1 MELDISVR
9 ITKELQERYMVTDH
23 PLFVLFFMAGAI
35 VFFIGLALRL
45 FLYWRGQWDLLAL
58 ARGVFS
64 TLFSGKIVK
73 LIRVMLLDGLLQR
86 RLFSQDKLRW
96 LMKVLIMIGYPG
108 ILIAGHL
115 KVEMMPQFRSL
126 PHLIRFFYAPFCD
139 FYYFRNLA
147 GSSLGLAGALFAI
160 SFDLFGG
167 MILTGEI
174 IAIYRRFV
182 AKSVAFKTSIG
193 DIIAVNL
200 LGGWFILRFFCEAT
214 SILTY
219 SLPTSVAQY
228 WFLSFSLSKVIT
240 SLGLSWPSLNYPLWS
255 VSGFFLAALV
265 ASIPFNKKLWHMITI
280 PAVMFI
286 NLMPEEAFK
295 PGTRK
300 GSLPL
305 SVKELI
311 ALDSCVKCGSCV
323 EVCPV
328 YAQTQKLESTMG
340 GLFANLKSFLRKA
353 YGLPGIF
360 FGPAKAR
367 DMLEE
372 YSIHPYL
379 CTLCGRCATTCP
391 AFIQTKDLRIAMRG
405 FMVAEGRCPHVIDQL
420 AETLKRVHN
429 ILGEPNEDRS
439 AWVQALTE
447 VPEDRFQKEK
457 AKVVYFAGC
466 VASYFPMTKRI
477 PQSFVQ
483 ILDKA
488 EIDFTIL
495 GGEEW
500 CCGFPLIASGMKKDA
515 EGLIRHNLE
524 KVKEKGAERI
534 VFACP
539 SCYRTWMEHCKTD
552 IEIFHSTQF
561 IKKLI
566 EEGKISFKERPTK
579 VTYHDPCDLG
589 RASGVYEVPREIL
602 RSIPGV
608 ELVEMKGNREQCVC
622 CGGGGNLEMVNPD
635 LSAGLAQA
643 KIEEIKATGAEMVIT
658 SCQQCVRTIQTTA
671 RRKKTPMTVMD
682 IIEFVL
688 KSMDRQR

>member
-1 MELDISVR
+1 M
-9 ITKELQERYMVTDH
+9 Q
-23 PLFVLFFMAGAI
+23 
-35 VFFIGLALRL
+35 
-45 FLYWRGQWDLLAL
+45 
-58 ARGVFS
+58 
-64 TLFSGKIVK
+64 
-73 LIRVMLLDGLLQR
+73 VMLLDGVLQR

-115 KVEMMPQFRSL
+115 KVERMPQFKSL

-139 FYYFRNLA
+139 FYYFRDLA
-147 GSSLGLAGALFAI
+147 GSSLGLTDALFAI
-160 SFDLFGG
+160 SFDLFGA
-167 MILTGEI
+167 MILTGEF

-182 AKSVAFKTSIG
+182 AKSVTFKTSIG
-193 DIIAVNL
+193 DIVAVNL

-219 SLPTSVAQY
+219 SLPSSAAQY
-228 WFLSFSLSKVIT
+228 WFLSFGLSKIIAP
-240 SLGLSWPSLNYPLWS
+240 LRLSWPSLNYPLWS
-255 VSGFFLAALV
+255 VSGLFLAALV
-265 ASIPFNKKLWHMITI
+265 ASIPFNKKLWHIITI
-280 PAVMFI
+280 PAVMLL

-300 GSLPL
+300 ASLPL
-305 SVKELI
+305 SLKDLI
-311 ALDSCVKCGSCV
+311 ALDSCVKCSSCV

-340 GLFANLKSFLRKA
+340 GLFANLKSFIRKA
-353 YGLPGIF
+353 YGLPGMF
-360 FGPAKAR
+360 FGPAKTKDVLR
-367 DMLEE
+367 E
-372 YSIHPYL
+372 YSEHPYL
-379 CTLCGRCATTCP
+379 CTLCGRCTAVCP
-391 AFIQTKDLRIAMRG
+391 AFIHTKDLRIAMRG
-405 FMVAEGRCPHVIDQL
+405 FMVERGEYPPVVDRL
-420 AETLKRVHN
+420 AEMLKGVHN
-429 ILGEPNEDRS
+429 IIGEPNEDRS
-439 AWVQALTE
+439 MWVQALTE
-447 VPEDRFQKEK
+447 VPKDMFQREK
-457 AKVVYFAGC
+457 AKVVYFVGC

-488 EIDFTIL
+488 EVDFTIL

-500 CCGFPLIASGMKKDA
+500 CCGFPLIAAGMKKDA
-515 EGLIRHNLE
+515 ETLIQHNFE

-539 SCYRTWMEHCKTD
+539 SCYRTWMDHCKTD

-566 EEGKISFKERPTK
+566 EEGKIGFKEKTTK

-589 RASGVYEVPREIL
+589 RGSGVYEVPREIL

-635 LSAGLAQA
+635 LSARLAQA
-643 KIEEIKATGAEMVIT
+643 KIEEIKATGADMVIT
-658 SCQQCVRTIQTTA
+658 ACQQCIRTIQTTA
-671 RRKKTPMTVMD
+671 RRKKIPMIVLD
-682 IIEFVL
+682 IVEFVL
-688 KSMDRQR
+688 RNMNG

>member
-1 MELDISVR
+1 
-9 ITKELQERYMVTDH
+9 MVIDH
-23 PLFVLFFMAGAI
+23 PLFVIFFMAGAI
-35 VFFIGLALRL
+35 VFFTGLALRL
-45 FLYWRGQWDLLAL
+45 FLYWRGQWNLWAL

-64 TLFSGKIVK
+64 TLLSGKIVK
-73 LIRVMLLDGLLQR
+73 LIQMMLLDGVVQR
-86 RLFSQDKLRW
+86 RLFSQDRLRW

-115 KVEMMPQFRSL
+115 KAETMPQFKSF

-139 FYYFRNLA
+139 FYYFRGLA
-147 GSSLGLAGALFAI
+147 GSSMNLGNALFAI
-160 SFDLFGG
+160 SFDLFGA
-167 MILTGEI
+167 MILTGEF
-174 IAIYRRFV
+174 IAIYRRFI
-182 AKSVAFKTSIG
+182 AKSGAFKPTIG
-193 DIIAVNL
+193 DIVAVNL

-219 SLPTSVAQY
+219 SLPSSMAQY
-228 WFLSFSLSKVIT
+228 WFVSFGLSKIIAL
-240 SLGLSWPSLNYPLWS
+240 LGLSWPSLNYPLWS
-255 VSGFFLAALV
+255 VSGLFLAALV
-265 ASIPFNKKLWHMITI
+265 AFIPFNKKLWHIITI

-286 NLMPEEAFK
+286 NVMPEDAFK

-300 GSLPL
+300 ASLPL
-305 SVKELI
+305 SVKELV

-323 EVCPV
+323 EICPV

-340 GLFANLKSFLRKA
+340 GLFANFKSFIRRA
-353 YGLPGIF
+353 YGLPGML
-360 FGPAKAR
+360 FGPANAKK
-367 DMLEE
+367 MLKE
-372 YSIHPYL
+372 YSEHPYL
-379 CTLCGRCATTCP
+379 CTLCGRCAATCP

-405 FMVAEGRCPHVIDQL
+405 FMVEKGEYPPVMDRL
-420 AETLKRVHN
+420 AETLKGAHN
-429 ILGEPNEDRS
+429 IVGEPNQDRS
-439 AWVQALTE
+439 MWVQALTE
-447 VPEDRFQKEK
+447 VPKDGFQREK
-457 AKVVYFAGC
+457 ARVVYFVGC

-488 EIDFTIL
+488 EVDFTIL

-500 CCGFPLIASGMKKDA
+500 CCGFPLLAAGMKKDA
-515 EGLIRHNLE
+515 EALILHNLE
-524 KVKEKGAERI
+524 KVKEKGAEELI
-534 VFACP
+534 FACP
-539 SCYRTWMEHCKTD
+539 SCYHTWMEHCRTD

-566 EEGKISFKERPTK
+566 EEGKVSFKEKMAK

-608 ELVEMKGNREQCVC
+608 ELVEMRGNREQCVC

-643 KIEEIKATGAEMVIT
+643 KIEEIKATGAEMVVT
-658 SCQQCVRTIQTTA
+658 ACQQCVRTIQTTA
-671 RRKKTPMTVMD
+671 RRKKIPMTVVD
-682 IIEFVL
+682 IVEFVL
-688 KSMDRQR
+688 KNMNG